1 MNIHYRLSQL
11 FSIFSF
17 VRSNSILAPKFVC
30 TRIGRDKILYLIL
43 CLTFSMPINV
53 KQRKGIAVDTIFC
66 PTPIHA
72 SKQRQKKN
80 IYIYIYIYIYKGCK
94 YISFKAKKGEKI
106 NKTCLNSESKSH
118 NGWKNH
124 FTKNLTKTLTRYGQ
138 KLTFWSNHWIVL
150 DFRLSSRSY
159 FFLQNDSV

>member
-1 MNIHYRLSQL
+1 MNIHYRLSQF

-72 SKQRQKKN
+72 SKPRQKKWDGGN
-80 IYIYIYIYIYKGCK
+80 TKQ
-94 YISFKAKKGEKI
+94 FQKKMI
-106 NKTCLNSESKSH
+106 
-118 NGWKNH
+118 
-124 FTKNLTKTLTRYGQ
+124 KTL
-138 KLTFWSNHWIVL
+138 KILW
-150 DFRLSSRSY
+150 
-159 FFLQNDSV
+159 FLILIWRIN